1 MLRICLPLS
10 TDLKISSGFTYRWH
24 MNFFW
29 GAFFPR
35 EHFFWGLFVW
45 EHFLES
51 IWWGAFF
58 WGASGSTPIIQIGLE
73 FFCSKMGLLK
83 FVWLKNGPA
92 QIWLAQKWACS
103 NLGWLKFGSAQIW
116 VGSNLGLLKFGPLKF
131 GRSNLGCSK
140 TAWHHQSVIFHPKVS
155 FLKLLL

>member
-1 MLRICLPLS
+1 
-10 TDLKISSGFTYRWH
+10 

-35 EHFFWGLFVW
+35 EHFFLGIICLGAFFG
-45 EHFLES
+45 EHLVGS
-51 IWWGAFF
+51 FF

-140 TAWHHQSVIFHPKVS
+140 TAWHHTQFIELQLTQFEWKYIWQIGTSYLGICWES
-155 FLKLLL
+155 FLLHISK

>member
-1 MLRICLPLS
+1 M
-10 TDLKISSGFTYRWH
+10 
-24 MNFFW
+24 
-29 GAFFPR
+29 
-35 EHFFWGLFVW
+35 
-45 EHFLES
+45 ES

-103 NLGWLKFGSAQIW
+103 KLGWLKFGLAQIW
-116 VGSNLGLLKFGPLKF
+116 VCSIRSTQIWAAQKRFDTVLIRSTSKHSVYYVFSQLSLLFLHSNAEMLYTYLLFAMF
-131 GRSNLGCSK
+131 CSIFYQHNIPY
-140 TAWHHQSVIFHPKVS
+140 AHQ
-155 FLKLLL
+155 